1 MIEQRLHRANWK
13 KWKDPF
19 SFSLIALLLI
29 ILGSFG
35 CTDLNNIGES
45 DIENYNAH
53 YAIPL
58 INDRL
63 SLESLIEHN
72 VDNTSFRVDSTG
84 KLTVLYKG
92 DVLGKTMDQMFP
104 PIPGLGYINLV
115 DTSVNQAFV
124 FTGSQTIDF
133 GIFSGDNMK
142 FKYRSE
148 LEEDIHITMR
158 IPEIVSPDGDVFT
171 SEFDLIYEG
180 TTPVEGET
188 EWNDLEGYHL
198 YSTDNT
204 ITFIYD
210 ARRPNGERIKLDKA
224 WMNFT
229 EIAFEYI
236 EGFFPIT
243 VQEIKGDVVPIGLY
257 TKWVDGIMKFEDPKV
272 TITVDNSF
280 GFPVEAKVNTMFV
293 HDLDWLVYPLESPL
307 LEDGI
312 SFDFPSIDEIGEV
325 KTTSYTFDT
334 TNSNLN
340 SLFSKKVRQ
349 LKYQVDAIVNP
360 DNDPNIIGY
369 MHESSFFNIAVAV
382 EVPMLQTIDS
392 LRITDTLIYNGKI

>member
-1 MIEQRLHRANWK
+1 
-13 KWKDPF
+13 
-19 SFSLIALLLI
+19 
-29 ILGSFG
+29 
-35 CTDLNNIGES
+35 
-45 DIENYNAH
+45 
-53 YAIPL
+53 
-58 INDRL
+58 
-63 SLESLIEHN
+63 
-72 VDNTSFRVDSTG
+72 
-84 KLTVLYKG
+84 
-92 DVLGKTMDQMFP
+92 MDQMFP

-257 TKWVDGIMKFEDPKV
+257 TKWVDGIMKFED
-272 TITVDNSF
+272 
-280 GFPVEAKVNTMFV
+280 
-293 HDLDWLVYPLESPL
+293 
-307 LEDGI
+307 
-312 SFDFPSIDEIGEV
+312 
-325 KTTSYTFDT
+325 
-334 TNSNLN
+334 
-340 SLFSKKVRQ
+340 
-349 LKYQVDAIVNP
+349 LK
-360 DNDPNIIGY
+360 
-369 MHESSFFNIAVAV
+369 
-382 EVPMLQTIDS
+382 
-392 LRITDTLIYNGKI
+392 